1 MKNGESIASLAIVM
15 IVLKSSCNSSPVI
28 PVSKMN
34 EKSDGMNSTWLSTTK
49 FTTALTS
56 VVSTIHWTASNAVCN
71 TSLVNTSS
79 L

>member
-1 MKNGESIASLAIVM
+1 MKNGELIASLAIVI
-15 IVLKSSCNSSPVI
+15 IVEISSCNSSPVI

-34 EKSDGMNSTWLSTTK
+34 KKSAGTKSACFSTTK
-49 FTTALTS
+49 SATALTI
-56 VVSTIHWTASNAVCN
+56 VVSTIHWTASNAECN